1 MHPPSNIRT
10 RQGDPFSPGAVTGTK
25 TPESHKIP
33 AKTSTTADSGSAH
46 GLVRA
51 LRNIFT
57 LEWVL
62 PPGKELDF
70 EEVRKRKIF
79 ATLAV
84 PGSTI
89 PLIFG
94 LHHLFN
100 GNLVEGTLDLIGCLW
115 LVTSLLGLR
124 MINKVLVIYRVNTII
139 LGLLFLFLTT
149 QGGTEGHKLLWMF
162 SYPMIAFY
170 TLGLIEGLIFT
181 TAIFVFSLGILFL
194 PMDGSLVHTYSMEF
208 RIRYSVAFVLVA
220 TMTYIYESVHRKS
233 QSSLENERNEL
244 EAMTQTVQAANRALT
259 QSEQRLKQAQS
270 IARVGNFEYDIASD
284 QFWGS
289 DEALR
294 IFGFDRIGGQISA
307 ADLKD
312 RAPSFYAFAADFENL
327 GGGECKFSLEPLLR
341 SNTQQQETMVYAKA
355 ELLCPVDGR
364 PEKVIGVIQDITT
377 QHKAESDRKAL
388 EAKLV
393 SSQKMESLGLLAGGV
408 AHDLNNVL
416 SGIVS
421 YPDVLLQRLPADSD
435 LIKPLSAMRDSGLK
449 AAAIVQDLLT
459 LARRGVTNFKIL
471 DLNELIDEYLQSPEL
486 EKLKSYNPAVE
497 IKVNNQEHL
506 LNIKGSAIH
515 LKKTL
520 MNLVSN
526 AAEALPDGGRVQIST
541 QNRYID
547 RQLNGYTDVK
557 EGEYVL
563 LSVEDNGIGI
573 QPDDL
578 ARIFEPFYTKKK
590 MDRSGTGLGLAV
602 VWGTVEDH
610 HGYINVTS
618 NKDKGTLI
626 ELYLPVT
633 RENLEHRDQTP
644 LRNDYYGNGERIL
657 VVDDFQNQREITSE
671 MLTELGYRVETVGS
685 GEEAL
690 AVIRDHDVDLVVID
704 MIMDPGI
711 DGLETYSRLRA
722 LRPEQKTLIVSGFS
736 ETRRVK
742 EAQRLGAGAYVKKP
756 YSFETIGLAVRRE
769 LNR

>member
-1 MHPPSNIRT
+1 MIL
-10 RQGDPFSPGAVTGTK
+10 A
-25 TPESHKIP
+25 KI
-33 AKTSTTADSGSAH
+33 STTADSVSAH
-46 GLVRA
+46 GLVQA
-51 LRNIFT
+51 LRNIFS

-62 PPGKELDF
+62 PPGKELGF
-70 EEVRKRKIF
+70 EEARKRKIF
-79 ATLAV
+79 AALVV

-94 LHHLFN
+94 LHHLFG
-100 GNLVEGTLDLIGCLW
+100 GNLLEGVLDLIGCLW

-124 MINKVLVIYRVNTII
+124 MINKVLAIYRVNTII

-149 QGGTEGHKLLWMF
+149 KGGTEGHKLLWMF
-162 SYPMIAFY
+162 SYPLIAFY
-170 TLGLIEGLIFT
+170 TLGLVEGLIFT
-181 TAIFVFSLGILFL
+181 TAIFALSLGILFI
-194 PMDGSLVHTYSMEF
+194 PVDGLSVHTYSMEF
-208 RIRYSVAFVLVA
+208 RIRYCVAFVFVT
-220 TMTYIYESVHRKS
+220 TMTYIYESARRKS

-244 EAMTQTVQAANRALT
+244 EAEKKKLAAMTQTVQAANRALT

-270 IARVGNFEYDIASD
+270 IARVGNFEYDIVSD
-284 QFWGS
+284 RFWGS

-294 IFGFDRIGGQISA
+294 IFGFDQTGGQISA

-312 RAPSFYAFAADFENL
+312 RAPSFYAFAAAYENL
-327 GGGECKFSLEPLLR
+327 GDGGCKFSLEPSHR
-341 SNTQQQETMVYAKA
+341 PDTQQQETVVYAKA
-355 ELLCPVDGR
+355 ELVCPVDGR

-377 QHKAESDRKAL
+377 QHRAEIDKKEL

-393 SSQKMESLGLLAGGV
+393 RSQKMESLGLLAGGV

-421 YPDVLLQRLPADSD
+421 YPDMLLLRLPADSD
-435 LIKPLSAMRDSGLK
+435 LKQPLSVMRDSGLK

-459 LARRGVTNFKIL
+459 LARRGVTNFKVL

-486 EKLKSYNPAVE
+486 AKLKSYHPAVE
-497 IKVNNQEHL
+497 IKVNKQKHL

-547 RQLNGYTDVK
+547 RQLNGYTDVE

-578 ARIFEPFYTKKK
+578 ARIFEPFYTKK
-590 MDRSGTGLGLAV
+590 MMGRSGTGLGLAV

-644 LRNDYYGNGERIL
+644 PRNDYYGNGERIL
-657 VVDDFQNQREITSE
+657 VVDDFQNQREITSN

-690 AVIRDHDVDLVVID
+690 GFIRDHEVDLVVID

-711 DGLETYSRLRA
+711 DGLETYSRLRV
-722 LRPEQKTLIVSGFS
+722 LRPGQKTLIVSGFS